1 MKICNSIVVGC
12 RGWSNCS
19 RSDSQFVQCVLW
31 VLYNRQVLYNRHNE
45 MHTWQYFAASS
56 IFADWGITFYSQ
68 KCHVRKMTTN
78 VRKHHTTCIFWTKFL
93 SKMMRKIQHLL
104 RNNTTNSLLC
114 DVFGH
119 YFFQSSHRGDFPVEN
134 PYFVSIDTTVQF
146 NRNSI
151 EYYCILYSVG
161 WIWMCTP

>member
-78 VRKHHTTCIFWTKFL
+78 VRKHHTTCIFWTKFI
-93 SKMMRKIQHLL
+93 SKMLRKIQQQHLL

-114 DVFGH
+114 DIYGH
-119 YFFQSSHRGDFPVEN
+119 YFFQSTDAMVKKSLLWCRGPTK
-134 PYFVSIDTTVQF
+134 PTCRVSNFILNIHSLTF
-146 NRNSI
+146 NN
-151 EYYCILYSVG
+151 
-161 WIWMCTP
+161 